1 MQRNVK
7 LLVGFVVEVLCYF
20 LGIPKFHH
28 MRGEE
33 GEVFALVYVDL
44 FLFLSMADTD
54 REESNFVHSI
64 ICLFC
69 STIKWKVDEDGLIES
84 QIQKWS
90 IPASQALIETFT
102 PSIF

>member
-28 MRGEE
+28 MRGED

-44 FLFLSMADTD
+44 FLFLSMAYTD
-54 REESNFVHSI
+54 REESNFCVFYNMFV
-64 ICLFC
+64 LQQYNQM
-69 STIKWKVDEDGLIES
+69 ES
-84 QIQKWS
+84 
-90 IPASQALIETFT
+90 
-102 PSIF
+102 